1 MIHPTF
7 RFHVDDKSYFLSI
20 LSLVAIVPL
29 VGRGRK
35 KERKRVHHH
44 HVSTTSISIRDSI
57 QTMWSSTS
65 GNWTALGVAMLAILL
80 FWTISATTSFSPFTR
95 ALPRLRNK
103 RICLL
108 IAHPDDEAMFFA
120 PTVLAL
126 TKPELG
132 NHLKI
137 LCFSTG
143 NAAGLGETRKKEL
156 QKSAMQLG
164 LREESDVFI
173 VDDPE
178 RFPDSM
184 HAQWSETEIASLLA
198 SAFAPELSGGQK
210 YNGSSAITTA
220 TTTASSS
227 SKPRKQK
234 PQQAVQQPKQP
245 PHAELYDGPAAAT
258 IDILLT
264 FDQHGISNHPNHR
277 SLYHGAIHFLRELMK
292 DKAGYTCPVTLY
304 TLTSTS
310 ILRKYAGVLDAPV
323 TMVLGVWSNLAS
335 RFSSTKSKS
344 KSKSASDAGPVRLLF
359 VSSIGEWTTAQ
370 SAMVKGHASQM
381 VWFRWGWIT
390 LGRYMTVNDLKR
402 EKV

>member
-1 MIHPTF
+1 MW
-7 RFHVDDKSYFLSI
+7 
-20 LSLVAIVPL
+20 AA
-29 VGRGRK
+29 
-35 KERKRVHHH
+35 
-44 HVSTTSISIRDSI
+44 TSS
-57 QTMWSSTS
+57 
-65 GNWTALGVAMLAILL
+65 NWTALGVAMLAVLL

-95 ALPRLRNK
+95 ALPRLYNK

-143 NAAGLGETRKKEL
+143 NAAGLGETRKREL

-164 LREESDVFI
+164 LRDESDVFI

-184 HAQWSETEIASLLA
+184 QAQWSETEIAFLLA
-198 SAFAPELSGGQK
+198 SAFAPELTGGQK
-210 YNGSSAITTA
+210 YNGSSATSTA
-220 TTTASSS
+220 TTTATISS
-227 SKPRKQK
+227 SKQRKQK
-234 PQQAVQQPKQP
+234 QQQAVQPPK
-245 PHAELYDGPAAAT
+245 HAQLHDGPAAAT
-258 IDILLT
+258 IDVLLT

-292 DKAGYTCPVTLY
+292 DQAGYTCPVTLY

-310 ILRKYAGVLDAPV
+310 IFRKYVGVLDAPV

-335 RFSSTKSKS
+335 RFSSTKP

-359 VSSIGEWTTAQ
+359 VSSIGEWVTAQ

-390 LGRYMTVNDLKR
+390 IGRYMTVNDLKR
-402 EKV
+402 VKV